1 MERVDDRGE
10 GGIINKTGFLNSQKR
25 MGPQAEVAG
34 PSQMSKVPSVHSG
47 VKGKGEIIM
56 QAGQL
61 REFLYGGCCL
71 FYELA
76 LLWRMTR
83 SISCRYRKK
92 DGEPENDGV
101 PVKRWNRTP

>member
-10 GGIINKTGFLNSQKR
+10 RGIRNKTRFLNSQER

-34 PSQMSKVPSVHSG
+34 PSQMSKVPSIHSG
-47 VKGKGEIIM
+47 VKGRGEIIM
-56 QAGQL
+56 KAAQL
-61 REFLYGGCCL
+61 REFLYSGCYL

-83 SISCRYRKK
+83 SIDCRHR
-92 DGEPENDGV
+92 ENVGSQ
-101 PVKRWNRTP
+101 RMTGSL